1 MKTRWTR
8 HEHGFGWI
16 CECGYHGRTQAGR
29 DVHERRASR
38 GLGCKTEKIN
48 QLDLGG
54 LDCSELSDF
63 DKQSLRKINENLPSR
78 DRLTGL
84 GD

>member
-1 MKTRWTR
+1 MKEFEEGALMALATLNAQ
-8 HEHGFGWI
+8 FDQPSM
-16 CECGYHGRTQAGR
+16 C
-29 DVHERRASR
+29 AS
-38 GLGCKTEKIN
+38 TIN